1 MTKRKAGCLF
11 RSTDG
16 AVAPTVALALVG
28 LIAVGGIG
36 FDYARMVGMH
46 SELQNAADQAALAA
60 ATQLDGRTGA
70 MARASTAANNLV
82 TNLTRLSNDGEGGA
96 VAVATVTFYA
106 DLSKTPAATDA
117 AARFAE
123 VVVDGRQVFYALTPI
138 VNLMS
143 SGLIDAQ
150 AMAGMG
156 SATCKVP
163 PVMICNPAEAS
174 DFNFTTG
181 NYVGRGIR
189 LVSVGGTNHN
199 NGGNETTQGAGT
211 AWAPGNFGY
220 LDNSGGSNGVPG
232 LREALGWTSVPGDC
246 SPSTGVDTKPGANVS
261 VTDSLN
267 TRFDIGN
274 SHPVCPNGGTCPPS
288 ANSVKDL
295 IKTDATNGQAC
306 NIHNN
311 GWRVSGNPYL
321 PATTSPLASSG
332 ASDPDA
338 MGHPRDICHAVG
350 SGTSGACT
358 GPIGNGVWDV
368 DAYFR
373 VNYGGATP
381 AQWKAALSGS
391 ASYPVSA
398 SGSTPPYGVTR
409 YDVYRWEMANAGS
422 ILNGQ
427 TVLGPRTVSG
437 SGGNALRSRGGAY
450 CTTPGITPGGTTPDR
465 RRVSVAVVNCTA
477 ENVRGNSTGVGVV
490 KWLDVF
496 LVEPSLARART
507 GAGDVYVEVIA
518 EAGAG
523 SDGTAGQVVRRDV
536 PYLVE

>member
-1 MTKRKAGCLF
+1 MAKRIASLF
-11 RSTDG
+11 RSTEG

-28 LIAVGGIG
+28 LIAVGGIA

-60 ATQLDGRTGA
+60 ATQLDGRPDA
-70 MARASTAANNLV
+70 MARATTAANDLV
-82 TNLTRLSNDGEGGA
+82 SNLTRLSNDGEGGA
-96 VAVATVTFYA
+96 VGVASVSFYS
-106 DLSKTPAATDA
+106 DLSKTPATSDA
-117 AARFAE
+117 NARFAE
-123 VVVDGRQVFYALTPI
+123 VLVDGRQVFYALTPI

-163 PVMICNPAEAS
+163 PVMICNPAETTDP
-174 DFNFTTG
+174 DFTVG
-181 NYVGRGIR
+181 NYVGKGLK
-189 LVSVGGTNHN
+189 LVAVGGNNHN
-199 NGGNETTQGAGT
+199 NGGNETTQGAGS

-220 LDNSGGSNGVPG
+220 LDTSGGSNGVPG

-274 SHPVCPNGGTCPPS
+274 SHPVCPNGGACPPS

-311 GWRVSGNPYL
+311 GWRVSSNPYL
-321 PATTSPLASSG
+321 PSSTTPLSSNF
-332 ASDPDA
+332 PDA
-338 MGHPRDICHAVG
+338 MGHPRDICHAVT

-358 GPIGNGVWDV
+358 GPIGDGVWDI

-373 VNYGGATP
+373 VNYNGATS
-381 AQWKAALSGS
+381 AQWKAALSTS
-391 ASYPVSA
+391 ANYPVTA
-398 SGSTPPYGVTR
+398 TGGTPPYGVTR
-409 YDVYRWEMANAGS
+409 YEVYRWEMANAGTS
-422 ILNGQ
+422 LNGQ

-437 SGGNALRSRGGAY
+437 SGPNTLRSRGGAY

-465 RRVSVAVVNCTA
+465 RRISVAVVNCNA
-477 ENVRGNSTGVGVV
+477 ENVRGNSTNVGVV

-496 LVEPSLARART
+496 LVEPSLNRART
-507 GAGDVYVEVIA
+507 GAGDVYVEVIEQA
-518 EAGAG
+518 AAN